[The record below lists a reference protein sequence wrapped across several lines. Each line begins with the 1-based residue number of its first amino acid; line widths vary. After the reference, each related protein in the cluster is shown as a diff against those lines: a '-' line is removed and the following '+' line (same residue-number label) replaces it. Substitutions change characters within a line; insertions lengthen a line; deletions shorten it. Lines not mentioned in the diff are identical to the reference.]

1 MVRTRKPLHRWIP
14 TRASLQSNRWLKW
27 MGPVL
32 NDPRLWRVSR
42 RGIALGVAL
51 GIFFGLLVP
60 LAQIP
65 ISAAAAVALRAN
77 LPVAAAATFVTNPV
91 TFGPVYYGAYRL
103 GKVILGEKPATEAE
117 VLAVL
122 AKVQDQPIQANGFID
137 HVRRAWQRL
146 KSAGKPLVVGLAV
159 VATVSGLTAYFVI
172 SGMWILKTRWTR
184 KRRLR
189 ERQ

>member
-1 MVRTRKPLHRWIP
+1 
-14 TRASLQSNRWLKW
+14 

-122 AKVQDQPIQANGFID
+122 AKVQDQPVQANGFID
-137 HVRRAWQRL
+137 HMRRAWQRL
-146 KSAGKPLVVGLAV
+146 KSTGKPLVVGLAV

-172 SGMWILKTRWTR
+172 SGVWILKTRWTR